1 MTSCSLE
8 GQDVVVVVDDGPLDD
23 DVADD
28 LVVTSE
34 LVDQVFPSGG
44 TTATKRG
51 IENIYMIK

>member
-1 MTSCSLE
+1 M
-8 GQDVVVVVDDGPLDD
+8 DDGPLDD

-44 TTATKRG
+44 TTPTKEVNRQ
-51 IENIYMIK
+51 MC